1 MVMLA
6 LVTFAKVGRHD
17 TVPENRIP
25 WRRAWLSAPLS
36 DAPPGGAPPGGRLAY
51 WSPSIDRRGDATTS
65 RRRRDHSHPA
75 RQYIRKAWWTWRERR
90 RAIPPATGWTVS
102 PERVIQASDCA
113 TSLDFRLFASIAA
126 RSAVQPAPSR
136 LRRLLRGWRVS
147 MATASA
153 KRPVGGIFVAAQVAA
168 PRRLSRQPQQPAV
181 TSRRHDYLSRPPA
194 HAAQQPLQQ
203 RPGRN
208 LGIGQRQQVHLA
220 ARQVGHP
227 IAQHDSRRAHRGRQF
242 GTQPVAQQ

>member
-1 MVMLA
+1 MGRKANSGMLQCSAAQPVRRRGCPARGADHGAPTMVMLA

-136 LRRLLRGWRVS
+136 LRRTPSRLESVDGDSVSKATGRGYFRGGAGCRTPPPVTPA
-147 MATASA
+147 AT
-153 KRPVGGIFVAAQVAA
+153 
-168 PRRLSRQPQQPAV
+168 
-181 TSRRHDYLSRPPA
+181 T
-194 HAAQQPLQQ
+194 
-203 RPGRN
+203 GRN
-208 LGIGQRQQVHLA
+208 VPQA
-220 ARQVGHP
+220 
-227 IAQHDSRRAHRGRQF
+227 
-242 GTQPVAQQ
+242 